1 MAGLLL
7 LHVCSPNY
15 VNTNQY
21 SRFGL
26 TQAIIERHSFQIDP
40 YVNGVD
46 WSRRDGHYYTNKAPG
61 SSMLGVPFY
70 CLLYVVESALNL
82 DPAQLR
88 DFNLDVTDWFVT
100 ALPSVLLSLFL
111 LKYLLRRHP
120 DTPERAWLS
129 VFTFSLATIM
139 YPFSTTL
146 WGHPTAAAC
155 LFFAFYALAVNGNT
169 WLTGLFLGLAVLVE
183 YSAALVIP
191 AYLGYHL
198 WKQRWGAVRGL
209 GQILLAALPSLV
221 LFLWYHKTCFGGWL
235 TMPTVFQNPWFGLQ
249 NNERVFY
256 VLALPD
262 PVILWK
268 LLFGLERGLFL
279 ISPVLLFAVLGFHHL
294 IKSKKGNAE
303 VLLALSI
310 VLVFWA
316 FNGAYV
322 GWRAGHSSGPRYMIP
337 MLPFLALGLAAC
349 KPTFSYYWFLSIS
362 VLNCAAIMSVS
373 TTARPGQSLLTDVI
387 YPALDTS
394 TLLGSFLPILFVAA
408 GLFAIAMIKER
419 TPGAS
424 TIKVADPLSSDMAAV
439 GREGRNTT

>member
-1 MAGLLL
+1 MLYT
-7 LHVCSPNY
+7 CSPNY

-26 TQAIIERHSFQIDP
+26 TQAIVEHRSFQIDP
-40 YVNGVD
+40 YVEGLD
-46 WSRRDGHYYTNKAPG
+46 WSRRNGHYYTNKAPG
-61 SSMLGVPFY
+61 SSLLGVPAY

-82 DPAQLR
+82 DSAGLR

-100 ALPSVLLSLFL
+100 AIPSVLLSLFL
-111 LKYLLRRHP
+111 LKYLLRRYP
-120 DTPERAWLS
+120 EAPERAWLA

-155 LFFAFYALAVNGNT
+155 LFFAFYALVVKGNA
-169 WLTGLFLGLAVLVE
+169 WATGLFLGLAVLIE
-183 YSAALVIP
+183 YSTVLVIP
-191 AYLGYHL
+191 AYLGYHV
-198 WKQRWGAVRGL
+198 WKQRWNSIRGF

-249 NNERVFY
+249 DNQRMFQ

-262 PVILWK
+262 PVVLWK

-279 ISPVLLFAVLGFHHL
+279 ISPVLLFAVPSFYFLV
-294 IKSKKGNAE
+294 KSKKHNAE
-303 VLLALSI
+303 VLVALSI

-316 FNGAYV
+316 FNSAYV

-337 MLPFLALGLAAC
+337 MLPFLALGLARC
-349 KPTFSYYWFLSIS
+349 KPGFSYYWFLGISIINS
-362 VLNCAAIMSVS
+362 AAIMSVS
-373 TTARPGQSLLTDVI
+373 TTARPGRSLLTEVI
-387 YPALDTS
+387 YPSLDAS
-394 TLLGSFLPILFVAA
+394 TLLSSFLPILFATGV
-408 GLFAIAMIKER
+408 LFAISKIRDTTPEQSAMR
-419 TPGAS
+419 TEDPSAPGVVAAS
-424 TIKVADPLSSDMAAV
+424 S
-439 GREGRNTT
+439 EGRNMT